1 MPGSAA
7 TPPEPAPPPS
17 VGELL
22 LATVP
27 MARTMGIEFGEVTPE
42 RAVARLPDQPA
53 LHNHVGGPH
62 AGALF
67 TLGESASG
75 AVVLAA
81 FGDLLGRAVGRLSGP
96 ESIVPLAVSADIGY
110 RKLARGAVTAT
121 AVLGRPAAGV
131 AAELAAGQRPE
142 FAVAV
147 TIESADGTVTTEM
160 TVTWTLRPNR

>member
-1 MPGSAA
+1 MA
-7 TPPEPAPPPS
+7 EPAASPAQPAPLPP

-27 MARTMGIEFGEVTPE
+27 MARTMGIEFGDVTPE
-42 RAVARLPDQPA
+42 RAVARLPDQAA

-81 FGDLLGRAVGRLSGP
+81 FGDLLGRAV
-96 ESIVPLAVSADIGY
+96 PLAVRADIGY

-121 AVLGRPAAGV
+121 AVLGRPAAEV
-131 AAELAAGQRPE
+131 AAELDAGQRPE
-142 FAVAV
+142 FSVAV

-160 TVTWTLRPNR
+160 TVIWTLRPNH

>member
-1 MPGSAA
+1 MAA
-7 TPPEPAPPPS
+7 SVPTPPQPAAPVPS

-27 MARTMGIEFGEVTPE
+27 MARTLGIEFGDVTPE

-53 LHNHVGGPH
+53 LHNHVAGPH

-75 AVVLAA
+75 AIVLAA
-81 FGDLLGRAVGRLSGP
+81 FGDLLGRAV
-96 ESIVPLAVSADIGY
+96 PLAVRADIAY

-121 AVLGRPAAGV
+121 AVLSRPAAEV
-131 AAELAAGQRPE
+131 TAELDTGQRPE
-142 FAVAV
+142 FTVAV

>member
-1 MPGSAA
+1 MAGSAA
-7 TPPEPAPPPS
+7 TPPQPAPVPS

-27 MARTMGIEFGEVTPE
+27 MARTLGIEFGEATPE

-53 LHNHVGGPH
+53 LHNHVAGPH

-81 FGDLLGRAVGRLSGP
+81 FGDLLGRAV
-96 ESIVPLAVSADIGY
+96 PLAVRADIAY

-121 AVLGRPAAGV
+121 AVLGRTAAEV
-131 AAELAAGQRPE
+131 AAELDAGQRPE
-142 FAVAV
+142 FTVTV
-147 TIESADGTVTTEM
+147 TIECADGTVATEM
-160 TVTWTLRPNR
+160 SVTWTLRPNR

>member
-1 MPGSAA
+1 
-7 TPPEPAPPPS
+7 
-17 VGELL
+17 
-22 LATVP
+22 
-27 MARTMGIEFGEVTPE
+27 MARTLGIEFGDVTPQ

-81 FGDLLGRAVGRLSGP
+81 FGEQLARA
-96 ESIVPLAVSADIGY
+96 VPLAVRAEIAY

-121 AVLGRPAAGV
+121 AVLGRPAAEV
-131 AAELAAGQRPE
+131 AAELDAGQRPE
-142 FAVAV
+142 FGVTV
-147 TIESADGTVTTEM
+147 TIECADGTVTAEM
-160 TVTWTLRPNR
+160 TVIWTLRPNR